1 MIPFSSQILFFME
14 TLMFLSVVSMHL
26 TRRNSS
32 LIFLYTAQSLII
44 SVALFRSSLHELS
57 LMLMLVALITFAVK
71 AILAPWFFFGLI
83 RKHQLQFSVSTQ
95 LNAPMTLIV
104 LAALTAFSFSHLF
117 QPLAVLAPDN
127 EKTLLL
133 AMAMMFV
140 SIFLIINR
148 KGALSQM
155 TGILS
160 LENSIVSFAYV
171 AGLESTA
178 GPKIGILFD
187 ILVWVIIA
195 TVFASMIYTH
205 FGSLDVSEMN
215 QLREE

>member
-1 MIPFSSQILFFME
+1 MMPFSSQILFLME
-14 TLMFLSVVSMHL
+14 TILFLTVVSMHL
-26 TRRNSS
+26 TRKNSS
-32 LIFLYTAQSLII
+32 LIFLYTIQSLII
-44 SVALFRSSLHELS
+44 SAALFQSSFRESS
-57 LMLMLVALITFAVK
+57 LMLMLVALITLTVK
-71 AILAPWFFFGLI
+71 VILAPYFFFGLI
-83 RKHQLQFSVSTQ
+83 RKHQLQYSVSTQ
-95 LNAPMTLIV
+95 MNAPMTFIV

-117 QPLAVLAPDN
+117 QPLAILAPGN
-127 EKTLLL
+127 EKTLFL
-133 AMAMMFV
+133 AMAMMFI

-155 TGILS
+155 IGILS

-171 AGLESTA
+171 AGLESTV

-187 ILVWVIIA
+187 ILVWVVIA
-195 TVFASMIYTH
+195 TVFASMIYKH